1 MSNNITINID
11 GKEIQTQEGEFILN
25 AARANDIFIPAIC
38 YLTRCSPTLACRIC
52 LVDVDGKQ
60 AYACNAKSK
69 DGMTISTSTENI
81 EAERRAIMEVYD
93 VNHPLQCGVCDQSGE
108 CELQN
113 YTLEMGVDSQ
123 SFAVRDVPRDSHDW
137 GHLHYDPGLC
147 IVCERC
153 VTACKD
159 MIGDNSLTTIARGAE
174 ALDATYKEEMPKDA
188 YAMWNKLNKSV
199 IGLTNGTDTLDCTS
213 CGECASVCP
222 VGALVDTE
230 FMYKSNAWELS
241 QVPATCGH
249 CSAGCQI
256 TYDVKHTSIENPED
270 KIYRVMNEWNYVSL
284 CGAGRYGFDYHNAN
298 VVKDEVA
305 FNKAIEAFKK
315 ADTIKF
321 TSTITNE
328 EALILEKLKAK
339 FGYKLVNNEAKAFQT
354 FLGNYATLSGTRLYG
369 SDLKEVANS
378 SFIISLGTALKS
390 DNPNARYAFN
400 NSVTVNKGAGIYF
413 HPVNDPIIDGLHKNV
428 LSIAHKPLQEE
439 AILYLILDLFG
450 DKEALPSDIVDYL
463 ASFHSKKTI
472 TVTETVKEKV
482 ITIVKEMK
490 VNEETGEEEE
500 VEVEK
505 SKMVPKKV
513 SKDVEVDDNA
523 LLTMIGAE
531 DNFDETLTKLLKKKE
546 TFSLVV
552 GADLYNHPNAKN
564 CARLVALVEKYSKFK
579 LVMIPTLTNT
589 LGVAL
594 INDLSSDEGSYS
606 IGYNTKADFTLSAL
620 GDGSECDLDMPA
632 INQQEGTLT
641 SINKRVNP
649 TNVAISYGGYV
660 LNDIAN
666 ALGIDSE
673 NTIDYTAQLPTSKGF
688 RKETFDSL
696 PDYYTNAGE
705 EMRGYALK
713 NMGRKASADESVKKI
728 NEALSLGENLI
739 YLANPVRQFSDF
751 TAKTTQ
757 LDEQSGIYMSEEYLE
772 NSEFNAGDSV
782 KVKSENGEITANI
795 VSDNKITGS
804 IVLIPSFDSK
814 LNSEVL
820 FNGYRFANASI
831 EKV

>member
-1 MSNNITINID
+1 MSNITINID
-11 GKEIQTQEGEFILN
+11 GKEIQTQEGEFVLN

-38 YLTRCSPTLACRIC
+38 YLSRCSPTLACRIC
-52 LVDVDGKQ
+52 LVEVDGKQ

-69 DGMTISTSTENI
+69 DGMSITTSTENI
-81 EAERRAIMEVYD
+81 EKERRAIMEVYD

-123 SFAVRDVPRDSHDW
+123 SYTVKDVDRSSHDW

-159 MIGDNSLTTIARGAE
+159 MIGDNSLTTIARGSDPLE
-174 ALDATYKEEMPKDA
+174 AVYKEEMPKDA

-199 IGLTNGTDTLDCTS
+199 IGLTNGTDVLDCTS

-230 FMYKSNAWELS
+230 FMYKSNAWELK

-256 TYDVKHTSIENPED
+256 SYETKHTSVDNPED

-284 CGAGRYGFDYHNAN
+284 CGAGRYGYDYQNAD
-298 VVKDEVA
+298 VAKDETA
-305 FNKAIEAFKK
+305 FNNAVEAFKK

-328 EALILEKLKAK
+328 EALILEKLKEK
-339 FGYKLVNNEAKAFQT
+339 FGYKLVNNEAKSFQT
-354 FLGNYATLSGTRLYG
+354 FLANYATLSGTRLYS

-378 SFIISLGTALKS
+378 NFIVSIGAALKT
-390 DNPNARYAFN
+390 DNPNARYALN
-400 NSVTVNKGAGIYF
+400 NSLTVNKGAGLYF
-413 HPVNDPIIDGLHKNV
+413 HPVNDPIINGLSKN
-428 LSIAHKPLQEE
+428 LMSIAHKPLQEE
-439 AILYLILDLFG
+439 AALYLLLDLFA

-463 ASFHSKKTI
+463 ASFHSTKTI
-472 TVTETVKEKV
+472 TVEETVKEKV
-482 ITIVKEMK
+482 IEIVKEMK
-490 VNEETGEEEE
+490 LNEETGLEEE

-513 SKDVEVDDNA
+513 SKEVEVDDNR
-523 LLTMIGAE
+523 LLSLLGAE
-531 DNFDETLTKLLKKKE
+531 DSFTETLEKFLKKKE
-546 TFSLVV
+546 TFSLMV

-564 CARLVALVEKYSKFK
+564 CARLVALIEKYSAFK
-579 LVMIPTLTNT
+579 IVMIPTLTNT
-589 LGVAL
+589 LGVSL
-594 INDLSSDEGSYS
+594 INTLSDDEASSYS
-606 IGYNTKADFTLSAL
+606 IGYNIKGDFTLSAL
-620 GDGSECDLDMPA
+620 GDGDLDMPA

-649 TNVAISYGGYV
+649 TNVAIGYGGYV

-666 ALGIDSE
+666 ALGLNAE
-673 NTIDYTAQLPTSKGF
+673 LTVDYTKELPTSKGF
-688 RKETFDSL
+688 KAESFDDL
-696 PDYYTNAGE
+696 PNHYTNAGV
-705 EMRGYALK
+705 EMRGYELK
-713 NMGRKASADESVKKI
+713 NMGRKSSTDESVSKI
-728 NEALSLGENLI
+728 DEELALNENLI
-739 YLANPVRQFSDF
+739 YFANPVRQFSEF
-751 TAKTTQ
+751 TNKTTD
-757 LDEQSGIYMSEEYLE
+757 LDEVSGIYMSEEFLS
-772 NSEFNAGDSV
+772 NSELNAGDSV
-782 KVKSENGEITANI
+782 RVKSDNGEVTATI
-795 VSDNKITGS
+795 VSDNKIAGD

-814 LNSEVL
+814 LNLEAL
-820 FNGYRFANASI
+820 FSGYRFATASI

>member
-1 MSNNITINID
+1 MSKNITINID

-38 YLTRCSPTLACRIC
+38 YITRCSPTLACRIC
-52 LVDVDGKQ
+52 LVEVDGKQ

-69 DGMTISTSTENI
+69 EGMSITTSTENI
-81 EAERRAIMEVYD
+81 EKERRAIMEVYD

-123 SFAVRDVPRDSHDW
+123 SFAVKDVDRSAHDW

-153 VTACKD
+153 VTTCKD
-159 MIGDNSLTTIARGAE
+159 MIGDNSLKTIARGSD
-174 ALDATYKEEMPKDA
+174 ALEATYKEEMPKDA

-199 IGLTNGTDTLDCTS
+199 IGLTNDTDVLDCTS

-256 TYDVKHTSIENPED
+256 TYDVKHTSIENPD
-270 KIYRVMNEWNYVSL
+270 DRIYRVMNEWNYVSL
-284 CGAGRYGFDYHNAN
+284 CGAGRYGFDYENSD
-298 VVKDEVA
+298 VSKDETSFA
-305 FNKAIEAFKK
+305 NAIESFKK

-328 EALILEKLKAK
+328 EALILEKLKDK

-354 FLGNYATLSGTRLYG
+354 FLSDYSEVSGTSLYG
-369 SDLKEVANS
+369 SDLKEMANS
-378 SFIISLGTALKS
+378 NFIVSIGSALKT

-400 NSVTVNKGAGIYF
+400 NSVTVNKGAGLYF
-413 HPVNDPIIDGLHKNV
+413 HPLADPIIDEMSKNV
-428 LSIAHKPLQEE
+428 MSINHKPLQEE
-439 AILYLILDLFG
+439 IALYLILDLFAN
-450 DKEALPSDIVDYL
+450 KEALPTDIVDYL
-463 ASFHSKKTI
+463 ASFHETKTI
-472 TVTETVKEKV
+472 TVTETIKEKV
-482 ITIVKEMK
+482 VEIVKEMK
-490 VNEETGEEEE
+490 LNEETGVEEE

-505 SKMVPKKV
+505 SKMVPKEV
-513 SKDVEVDDNA
+513 SKEVEVDDNK
-523 LLTMIGAE
+523 LLTLLGAP
-531 DNFDETLTKLLKKKE
+531 ETFGESLEKFLKKKE

-564 CARLVALVEKYSKFK
+564 CARLVALIEKYSEFT

-594 INDLSSDEGSYS
+594 INELSSEEGSYS
-606 IGYNTKADFTLSAL
+606 IGYNTPGDFTLSAL
-620 GDGSECDLDMPA
+620 GEGDLDMPA

-649 TNVAISYGGYV
+649 TNAALVYNGYE

-666 ALGIDSE
+666 ALGLE
-673 NTIDYTAQLPTSKGF
+673 NELTINYTQELPTQKGF
-688 RKETFDSL
+688 HAVTFDSL
-696 PDYYTNAGE
+696 PDHYTNAGE
-705 EMRGYALK
+705 EMRGYELD
-713 NMGRKASADESVKKI
+713 NINQKASNDENVQKI
-728 NEALSLGENLI
+728 NEELLLNDNLI
-739 YLANPVRQFSDF
+739 YAANPVRQFSDF
-751 TAKTTQ
+751 TNKTTN
-757 LDEQSGIYMSEEYLE
+757 LDEVSGIYMSEEFLAS
-772 NSEFNAGDSV
+772 SELNAGDSV
-782 KVKSENGEITANI
+782 KVKSENGEVTANI

-804 IVLIPSFDSK
+804 VVVIPNFDSK

-820 FNGYRFANASI
+820 FNGYRFATASI
-831 EKV
+831 ERV